1 MKIIVPLA
9 EGFEEIEAITIID
22 VLRRAGCDVTSASV
36 GKNPVRGA
44 HGIPVTA
51 DADIQSLKE
60 SDFGCIVLPG
70 GMPGS
75 ENLKKSGKVVSFIQY
90 LLTKNGYT
98 CAICAA
104 PMVLGHAGALH
115 GKKATC
121 YPGIEPHMTGAVPTG
136 NPVEVDGR
144 VITGRGPGCAIPFA
158 LEIAKEL
165 VGAKKKADLVDEMQ
179 VYWMQGRS

>member
-9 EGFEEIEAITIID
+9 EGFEEIEAVTIID
-22 VLRRAGCDVTSASV
+22 VLRRAGCDVTSAYV

-44 HGIPVTA
+44 HGIAVTA
-51 DADIQSLKE
+51 DADIQVLKE

-90 LLTKNGYT
+90 LLAKGGYT

-104 PMVLGHAGALH
+104 PMVLGHAGALR
-115 GKKATC
+115 GRKATC
-121 YPGIEPHMTGAVPTG
+121 FPGFEPHMTGAVPTG

-144 VITGRGPGCAIPFA
+144 VITGKGPGCAIPFA
-158 LEIAKEL
+158 LEIAREL
-165 VGAKKKADLVDEMQ
+165 AGEGKKAELAEAMQ
-179 VYWMQGRS
+179 VYWLQGRY